1 MNTLTDLKR
10 LLDQGETITDGKR
23 LMWKAP
29 FPNQYT
35 INHNLSTVTLDW
47 DDILYLVAPDPSKW
61 HQRDQIG
68 AEKPVTEPP
77 LKGPDVLMEQVM
89 EAYSAPYKPE
99 KPVMMMV
106 PIEQWDAL
114 QEELTELRRFK
125 EANTG
130 SVWVGEP
137 IGKMKPEEQ
146 EMESVLFAIFD
157 KNKEAIDNAHY
168 NLMAVGQALVIAKDG
183 SLECERVKFE
193 GSNDEVK

>member
-10 LLDQGETITDGKR
+10 LLDQGETMVDGYR
-23 LMWKAP
+23 TMWKAP

-35 INHNLSTVTLDW
+35 INHNLSTVTFDW
-47 DDILYLVAPDPSKW
+47 DDILYLVAPDPSSW

-68 AEKPVTEPP
+68 AEKPVSEPP

-114 QEELTELRRFK
+114 Q
-125 EANTG
+125 
-130 SVWVGEP
+130 
-137 IGKMKPEEQ
+137 
-146 EMESVLFAIFD
+146 
-157 KNKEAIDNAHY
+157 
-168 NLMAVGQALVIAKDG
+168 
-183 SLECERVKFE
+183 KFE
-193 GSNDEVK
+193 QRALDAEYLLDVYKGAYKDVGGLEMDDDIILRLRDLKK

>member
-10 LLDQGETITDGKR
+10 LLDEGETLVNDFGS
-23 LMWKAP
+23 LMWKAAQP
-29 FPNQYT
+29 DMYFV
-35 INHNLSTVTLDW
+35 NHAMFSW
-47 DDILYLVAPDPSKW
+47 EDIVLYSNPSLW

-114 QEELTELRRFK
+114 QEELAELRRFK
-125 EANTG
+125 ESMYAG
-130 SVWVGEP
+130 
-137 IGKMKPEEQ
+137 
-146 EMESVLFAIFD
+146 
-157 KNKEAIDNAHY
+157 
-168 NLMAVGQALVIAKDG
+168 
-183 SLECERVKFE
+183 
-193 GSNDEVK
+193 